1 MAPKINTIT
10 AISVKIVSGIY
21 TPPKRLER
29 CSKSF
34 VIPESSGVNAVTI
47 GGIDA
52 VGDSYSVDFSL
63 REDLTLFITD
73 ASIQNSLSEILEQKL
88 RKREYF
94 EPGNEKFLFMHKV
107 TYDSDIIRAAI
118 GEGKEALIS
127 ELRSDDFFPIRSC
140 VEIIVEKV
148 IELFED
154 KSDSPAK

>member
-1 MAPKINTIT
+1 MLQRYD
-10 AISVKIVSGIY
+10 ISIDGEAN
-21 TPPKRLER
+21 RLSIEE
-29 CSKSF
+29 F
-34 VIPESSGVNAVTI
+34 AV
-47 GGIDA
+47 
-52 VGDSYSVDFSL
+52 
-63 REDLTLFITD
+63 
-73 ASIQNSLSEILEQKL
+73 LEQKL

-94 EPGNEKFLFMHKV
+94 EPGNEKYLFMHKV

-154 KSDSPAK
+154 KSDSFFEVIFDDKAFFSKDDE